1 MHPDERKIIHDLAH
15 GDAAEEHRLEAAG
28 CALVHCAAQFA
39 PGTADYAQYSALEQ
53 EGVGYTKEQGE
64 LQGYVTTSFSAAT
77 YGGMARQTTGSLFQ
91 YTQGDSDADQKSS
104 RSGME
109 AQRRGSIDYLT
120 VQGGAGF
127 GGAFS
132 VNLHNGNVYAGGTV
146 SASGEKGAGIVVGI
160 IPTNVGQTNSQQA
173 DTTDSL
179 LKGQSVGGN
188 ACAFGVCGGLN
199 HSIGGPTAVEVGVG
213 FGGVTRAPNPGGN
226 ANWGDSAPIFTIP
239 GIGHGN

>member
-1 MHPDERKIIHDLAH
+1 MVGSGCSDVYNRQLHPDEQKIIHDLAH

-28 CALVHCAAQFA
+28 CALVHCAAQYA

-91 YTQGDSDADQKSS
+91 YTQGDSDADQKAS

-127 GGAFS
+127 GGLLASIFTTEMCTRAGPFQRLERKVPESLWVLFQPTLGKRALSRRIRQIAF
-132 VNLHNGNVYAGGTV
+132 
-146 SASGEKGAGIVVGI
+146 
-160 IPTNVGQTNSQQA
+160 
-173 DTTDSL
+173 
-179 LKGQSVGGN
+179 LKGNRWVEMR
-188 ACAFGVCGGLN
+188 AHLVF
-199 HSIGGPTAVEVGVG
+199 AVV
-213 FGGVTRAPNPGGN
+213 
-226 ANWGDSAPIFTIP
+226 
-239 GIGHGN
+239 